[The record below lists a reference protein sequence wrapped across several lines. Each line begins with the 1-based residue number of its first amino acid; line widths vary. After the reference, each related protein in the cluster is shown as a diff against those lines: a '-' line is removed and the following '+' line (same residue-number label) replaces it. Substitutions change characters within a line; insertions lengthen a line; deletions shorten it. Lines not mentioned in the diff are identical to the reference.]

1 MKPDHDATQ
10 ADARDDEVADRFDR
24 DAAADGDDSPDADAA
39 GAPADAPARFPQLW
53 LVAACLCLLAAA
65 ALWLLG
71 HADAAFVAAALGVV
85 AWFINVRVRLR
96 RENSHGD
103 TEAQR

>member
-1 MKPDHDATQ
+1 LKPDHEDTQ
-10 ADARDDEVADRFDR
+10 ADARDDEGADRFDL
-24 DAAADGDDSPDADAA
+24 DAAADDDSPEADAA
-39 GAPADAPARFPQLW
+39 EAYADAAPRFPQLW

-85 AWFINVRVRLR
+85 AWFLNVRVRLR
-96 RENSHGD
+96 RKNSHGD
-103 TEAQR
+103 TEAQG

>member
-1 MKPDHDATQ
+1 LKPDHEDTQ
-10 ADARDDEVADRFDR
+10 PDARDDEGADRFDR
-24 DAAADGDDSPDADAA
+24 EAAADDDDSPEADAA
-39 GAPADAPARFPQLW
+39 ESPADAAPRFPQPW

-85 AWFINVRVRLR
+85 AWFLNVRVRLR
-96 RENSHGD
+96 RKDGHGD
-103 TEAQR
+103 TETQR

>member
-1 MKPDHDATQ
+1 MKPDHDDTQ
-10 ADARDDEVADRFDR
+10 ADARDDEGADRFDP
-24 DAAADGDDSPDADAA
+24 DAAVDDDDDLPEADAA
-39 GAPADAPARFPQLW
+39 DAPPRFPQLW

-71 HADAAFVAAALGVV
+71 RADAAFVAAALGVV
-85 AWFINVRVRLR
+85 AWFLNVRVRLR

-103 TEAQR
+103 AEAQR

>member
-1 MKPDHDATQ
+1 MKPDHDDTR
-10 ADARDDEVADRFDR
+10 ADARDDEGEDRFDR
-24 DAAADGDDSPDADAA
+24 DAADDDWPEADAA
-39 GAPADAPARFPQLW
+39 ETPADAAPRFPHLW

-85 AWFINVRVRLR
+85 AWFFNVRVQLR
-96 RENSHGD
+96 RKNSRGD
-103 TEAQR
+103 TEARR

>member
-1 MKPDHDATQ
+1 MKPDHDDTQ
-10 ADARDDEVADRFDR
+10 ADARDDEGADRFDPDVAVDDAADLPEA
-24 DAAADGDDSPDADAA
+24 DAAAAA
-39 GAPADAPARFPQLW
+39 PRFPQLW

-85 AWFINVRVRLR
+85 AWFLDVRVRLR

>member
-1 MKPDHDATQ
+1 LGHDHDHTR
-10 ADARDDEVADRFDR
+10 ADARDDEGADRFDR
-24 DAAADGDDSPDADAA
+24 DAADDDPPAADAA
-39 GAPADAPARFPQLW
+39 APPRFPQLW

-85 AWFINVRVRLR
+85 AWFLNVRVQLR

>member
-1 MKPDHDATQ
+1 MKPDHDDTQ

-24 DAAADGDDSPDADAA
+24 DAADDDSPEADAA
-39 GAPADAPARFPQLW
+39 ATPPDAAPRFPQLW

-71 HADAAFVAAALGVV
+71 RADAAFVAAALGVV
-85 AWFINVRVRLR
+85 AWFLNVRVRLR

-103 TEAQR
+103 REAQR